1 MIVQYIFLILGKPH
15 LFKRNVT
22 LGVSDT
28 IGIAFSMTVIAY
40 PEPLYELR
48 YDNGTRNT
56 RMVSSISRN
65 AVNNFTI
72 HFKQTVV
79 EQDDYGI
86 YHLLVNNALGESI
99 VILNV
104 LPQSKYCFSRYKRQ
118 FILLKIFLVLYI

>member
-1 MIVQYIFLILGKPH
+1 MISKKNALKCLYKIFLILGKPQS
-15 LFKRNVT
+15 FKRNIT

-28 IGIAFSMTVIAY
+28 TGVAFSITVIAY

-48 YDNGTRNT
+48 YDNGTKNT
-56 RMVSSISRN
+56 RMVDSISRI
-65 AVNNFTI
+65 AVNTFTI

-86 YHLLVNNALGESI
+86 YHLLVSNAFGESI

-104 LPQSKYCFSRYKRQ
+104 LPQSKYCISRYKRG
-118 FILLKIFLVLYI
+118 FI

>member
-1 MIVQYIFLILGKPH
+1 MISKKNALKCLYKIFLILGKPQS
-15 LFKRNVT
+15 FKRNIT

-28 IGIAFSMTVIAY
+28 TGVAFSITVIAY

-56 RMVSSISRN
+56 RMDASICRS

-86 YHLLVNNALGESI
+86 YHLLVSNAFGESI

-104 LPQSKYCFSRYKRQ
+104 LPQSKYCISRYKRG
-118 FILLKIFLVLYI
+118 FI

>member
-1 MIVQYIFLILGKPH
+1 MYKIFLILGKPQS
-15 LFKRNVT
+15 FKRNIT

-28 IGIAFSMTVIAY
+28 TGIAFSMTVIAY

-48 YDNGTRNT
+48 YDNGTKNT
-56 RMVSSISRN
+56 RMVDSISRI

-86 YHLLVNNALGESI
+86 YHLLVSNTFGESI

-104 LPQSKYCFSRYKRQ
+104 LPQSKYCISRYKRG
-118 FILLKIFLVLYI
+118 FI

>member
-1 MIVQYIFLILGKPH
+1 MLLNVCTRFFLILGKPRS
-15 LFKRNVT
+15 FKRNIT
-22 LGVSDT
+22 LGVSDAT
-28 IGIAFSMTVIAY
+28 GIAFSITVIAY

-56 RMVSSISRN
+56 RMDASISSI

-72 HFKQTVV
+72 YFKQTVV

-86 YHLLVNNALGESI
+86 YHLLVSNAFGEST

-104 LPQSKYCFSRYKRQ
+104 LPQSKYCFSRYKRG
-118 FILLKIFLVLYI
+118 FI